1 MLVSVYEHDSS
12 STQCNTYV
20 HAYVYSMVYVLTTRS
35 IYVQPWSHECLA
47 HMKCLLS
54 LLHSSVYTCVD
65 GNLLGLVNSRQWL
78 DHDHCSQATATRGY
92 LLSLLTFTP
101 LALLSSADSTIY
113 VTFFELHIKQETAHT
128 HTCIHVHTCTHT
140 LIRTPSHAYVHTQTC
155 THTRKAEYITK
166 FEAHKAQR
174 PLVTML
180 TCTFKP
186 IPHHSIK
193 HMLTVAVVT
202 IPIAQDSVWGGV
214 LRGIIKQH
222 SHSEKVFELKWV
234 WWVG

>member
-1 MLVSVYEHDSS
+1 MKQLCSCWLACM
-12 STQCNTYV
+12 STIQAAQCNTYV
-20 HAYVYSMVYVLTTRS
+20 HACVCSMVYLLTTRS
-35 IYVQPWSHECLA
+35 ILYVQPWSHECLA

-78 DHDHCSQATATRGY
+78 DQDHCSQATATRGY

-155 THTRKAEYITK
+155 THTRKAEYMTK

-174 PLVTML
+174 PLVIINNAYLYIQAYPSPLNQTHVDSSSSHNPHCSGFCLGWSLERHNQTTL
-180 TCTFKP
+180 T
-186 IPHHSIK
+186 
-193 HMLTVAVVT
+193 
-202 IPIAQDSVWGGV
+202 
-214 LRGIIKQH
+214 LREG
-222 SHSEKVFELKWV
+222 L
-234 WWVG
+234 